1 MTVVT
6 RERERERVGKE
17 DEQESETKT
26 FDNQGTWTSLNQ
38 RLGINVAEAAM
49 RVKKIKA
56 LLDRFFNH
64 HHGYED

>member
-1 MTVVT
+1 M
-6 RERERERVGKE
+6 GKE
-17 DEQESETKT
+17 DEQESETKKTFDEQESETKT